1 MYETRW
7 KTERGGNS
15 TEHVRRGAAHSNS
28 EDSIGTGN
36 HAKRKKKQTKKESP
50 ISRQRGRNGCVR
62 DFADTE
68 RTKRNTK
75 HIKEKTS
82 SRPML
87 YRAGKVGIQ
96 TVDEDEIYRLGQYG
110 DTNKAEGE
118 RRDGGLV
125 RPRHRTTSVAVCVSR
140 AQLHGLREG
149 GGAQKRYEH
158 FRRSLTR
165 GRKLMER
172 LVQGVSS
179 WHV

>member
-1 MYETRW
+1 M
-7 KTERGGNS
+7 
-15 TEHVRRGAAHSNS
+15 
-28 EDSIGTGN
+28 
-36 HAKRKKKQTKKESP
+36 
-50 ISRQRGRNGCVR
+50 R